1 MAIPGEISARE
12 QDGANREERTAMSL
26 TSVGILYKYHFEP
39 ARIEAEKI
47 AQWLRAKSIAV
58 FSKEMGPVGRIEACL
73 EKATDIPEDV
83 QLFIVLG
90 GDGTLLG
97 AARTVAQF
105 GVPILGVN
113 LGGLGFL
120 TEIPIKRLYPALDM
134 MLKNQVEV
142 ESRLMLETTVLRHGA
157 EACRFSVLNDVVINK
172 GALARI
178 IDLDVYIN
186 DEFLTTFRADG
197 LIVATPTGS
206 TAYNLS
212 AGGPVLY
219 PTMESFILTPICPF
233 TLTNRPIILPD
244 SHSVC
249 IKLTKEREDERV
261 SLTFDGQVGFDLKQ
275 SDEVLIHTS
284 EKKIKLIKSPD
295 QGYFEIL
302 RQKLSWG
309 GSTLKGQNG
318 NGQTPLSS

>member
-1 MAIPGEISARE
+1 MA
-12 QDGANREERTAMSL
+12 L
-26 TSVGILYKYHFEP
+26 TSVGILYKYGFEP
-39 ARIEAEKI
+39 ASVEAEKV
-47 AQWLRAKSIAV
+47 AKWFQAKGIAV

-73 EKATDIPEDV
+73 EEPTDMPQDV

-97 AARTVAQF
+97 AARKVVQF

-120 TEIPIKRLYPALDM
+120 TEIPIKRLYPALEM
-134 MLKNQVEV
+134 MLKNRL
-142 ESRLMLETTVLRHGA
+142 ESETRLMLETRVLRQGH

-178 IDLDVYIN
+178 IDLDAYIN

-244 SHSVC
+244 SHTVS
-249 IKLTKEREDERV
+249 IKLTKEREEEHV
-261 SLTFDGQVGFDLKQ
+261 SLTFDGQVGFDLKH

-295 QGYFEIL
+295 QSYFEIL

-309 GSTLKGQNG
+309 GSTLKGENG
-318 NGQTPLSS
+318 NHETPLSG